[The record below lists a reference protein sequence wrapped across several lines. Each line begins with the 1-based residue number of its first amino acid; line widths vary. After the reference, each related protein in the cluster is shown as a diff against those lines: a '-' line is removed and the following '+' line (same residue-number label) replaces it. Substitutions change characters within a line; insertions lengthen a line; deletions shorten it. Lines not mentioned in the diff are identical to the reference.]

1 LYEVGVEPGYLELKG
16 RNKVMFD
23 MIAGGLLLITFMILI
38 YYCMKGGNL
47 LVGFIVASILWCLI
61 GQVPMYTVVTDVFE
75 KSVENYGGTIAI
87 IIFGAWFGRVL
98 VDTGI
103 AGYIIKKTVELAG
116 DKPLITALL
125 LCSVCALIF
134 TSAFGVGSVMA
145 IGMIVLPILFSLGVD
160 KKTALGSYLLAVAA
174 GMYLNIA
181 YVSQFFTVFKSI
193 KYDDAYIHFAVI
205 ATIVH
210 VIVMLAF
217 ITFNYLRAQKGGRAR
232 AWAASTTPHMQEGKV
247 ASLGFYCMIVPFIP
261 IIMVAIFK
269 WQPVPAF
276 LLGIFLGLLLTHNMG
291 SYKLAVEKIQ
301 KTLYDGVA
309 DIGLL
314 IGMLYGV
321 NIFQGAAKQV
331 APILQH
337 MLGGFIPTTP
347 VFIVAGFCILAP
359 LALFRGPL
367 MIWGS
372 GIALLSIFQAMGIF
386 SEHFLFVLFLIPPV
400 AIVASACPTQSW
412 SMWGL
417 SYAKVEPRQYI
428 KTNLPWAWLSLII
441 VEILAFIMYGN
452 S

>member
-1 LYEVGVEPGYLELKG
+1 
-16 RNKVMFD
+16 MFD
-23 MIAGGLLLITFMILI
+23 MIAGSLLLITFLCLI

-47 LVGFIVASILWCLI
+47 LIGFIVTSILWCLI
-61 GQVPMYTVVTDVFE
+61 GQVPMKIVVTDVFQ
-75 KSVENYGGTIAI
+75 KSVESYGATIAI
-87 IIFGAWFGRVL
+87 IVFGAWFGRIL

-160 KKTALGSYLLAVAA
+160 KKTALGSYLLAVSA

-181 YVSQFFTVFKSI
+181 YVSQFFAVFKNI
-193 KYDDAYIHFAVI
+193 KYDDAYIHFAMF

-217 ITFNYLRAQKGGRAR
+217 ITFNYLRSQNGGRAR
-232 AWAASTTPHMQEGKV
+232 AWAASSTPHMQQDTKTG
-247 ASLGFYCMIVPFIP
+247 SLSFYCMIVPFIP

-276 LLGIFLGLLLTHNMG
+276 LMGIFLGLLLTGNMV
-291 SYKLAVEKIQ
+291 SYNLVVEKIQ
-301 KTLYDGVA
+301 KTLYDGIA
-309 DIGLL
+309 DSGLL

-321 NIFQGAAKQV
+321 NIFQAAAKQV
-331 APILQH
+331 SPILQH

-347 VFIVAGFCILAP
+347 VVIVAAFCVLAP

-372 GIALLSIFQAMGIF
+372 GIALVSILQAMGLF
-386 SEHFLFVLFLIPPV
+386 SEKFLFALFLIPPV

-417 SYAKVEPRQYI
+417 SYAKVEPQQYL
-428 KTNLPWAWLSLII
+428 KRNLPWAWLILIV
-441 VEILAFIMYGN
+441 VEILAFVMIGN
-452 S
+452 A

>member
-1 LYEVGVEPGYLELKG
+1 
-16 RNKVMFD
+16 MFD
-23 MIAGGLLLITFMILI
+23 VIAGSLLLITFVGLI

-47 LVGFIVASILWCLI
+47 LVGFIVTSILWCLI
-61 GQVPMYTVVTDVFE
+61 GQVPMHTVVNDVFQ
-75 KSVENYGGTIAI
+75 KSVESYGATIAI
-87 IIFGAWFGRVL
+87 IVFGAWFGRIL

-125 LCSVCALIF
+125 LCTVCALIF

-160 KKTALGSYLLAVAA
+160 KRTALGAYLLAVAA

-181 YVSQFFTVFKSI
+181 YVSQFFAVFKTI
-193 KYDDAYIHFAVI
+193 KYDDSYIHFAVI

-210 VIVMLAF
+210 VIGMLAF
-217 ITFNYLRAQKGGRAR
+217 ITFNYMRNQKGNRAR
-232 AWAASTTPHMQEGKV
+232 AWAASTAPQMQEGKNPG
-247 ASLGFYCMIVPFIP
+247 LGFYCILVPFVP

-276 LLGIFLGLLLTHNMG
+276 LMGIFLGLLLTRNMG
-291 SYKLAVEKIQ
+291 SYSLAVEKIQ
-301 KTLYDGVA
+301 KTLYDGIA
-309 DIGLL
+309 DSGLL

-321 NIFQGAAKQV
+321 NIFQAAAKQV
-331 APILQH
+331 SPILQH
-337 MLGGFIPTTP
+337 MLGGIIPTTP
-347 VFIVAGFCILAP
+347 VAIVAGFCILAP

-372 GIALLSIFQAMGIF
+372 GIALVSIFQAMGIF
-386 SEHFLFVLFLIPPV
+386 SEHFLFALFLIPPV
-400 AIVASACPTQSW
+400 AIVASSCPTQSW

-417 SYAKVEPRQYI
+417 SYAKVEPQQYI
-428 KTNLPWAWLSLII
+428 KTNLPWAWLILIV
-441 VEILAFIMYGN
+441 VEILAFTMIGN
-452 S
+452 I